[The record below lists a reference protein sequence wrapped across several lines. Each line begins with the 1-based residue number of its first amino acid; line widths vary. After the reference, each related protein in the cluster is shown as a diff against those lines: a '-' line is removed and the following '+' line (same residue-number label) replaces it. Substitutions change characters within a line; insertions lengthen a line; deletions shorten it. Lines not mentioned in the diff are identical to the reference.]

1 MNAAGVPELTAP
13 LRGPRS
19 SESRE
24 NCGSWGRRA
33 AGGADPCARDSQAT
47 FRRCRWRPCGQA
59 RGSAPRGPR
68 PSALRPRSR
77 AQRTGAPA
85 RRPMCCQLPAAPPAP
100 THPRSPA
107 YPARAP
113 LSHPQREVTLPGRGR
128 RGDRGRRSALPPRR
142 PASPRLPHTSGSE
155 PADPGAWAPP
165 TFTPRSCWAGR
176 SGTSAHARSR
186 GGPLGPRCAGA
197 VVFPTR
203 VDGLVPCILS
213 LAGVTTDLGSRI
225 LWRPPHTHTAP
236 SPSAALPVGFSF

>member
-1 MNAAGVPELTAP
+1 MARRVVLHPEAP
-13 LRGPRS
+13 GP
-19 SESRE
+19 
-24 NCGSWGRRA
+24 
-33 AGGADPCARDSQAT
+33 P
-47 FRRCRWRPCGQA
+47 P
-59 RGSAPRGPR
+59 SAPAPG
-68 PSALRPRSR
+68 RSV
-77 AQRTGAPA
+77 PA
-85 RRPMCCQLPAAPPAP
+85 RRPEAHVLPAPRSPAAPPAP

-213 LAGVTTDLGSRI
+213 LAGVTKDLGSRI
-225 LWRPPHTHTAP
+225 LWRPPPTHTAP